1 MKIIDLKGS
10 SDAGKTTT
18 LNYLIDVMQIVSS
31 AYDITFCKTDTQDE
45 KDRRA
50 WFDYKGYRIGICTSG
65 DSKETIDENFKYCQ
79 KNCCDIA
86 VIASRIRGQT
96 IEKLYNLAR
105 YHMCEIKKLK
115 INSVEEAKEK
125 TIELLNEVMQIVEEK
140 ENS

>member
-65 DSKETIDENFKYCQ
+65 DSKETISENFKYCQ

-86 VIASRIRGQT
+86 VIASRVRGQT
-96 IEKLYNLAR
+96 IEKLYNLAK
-105 YHMCEIKKLK
+105 YHMCEIDEIR

-125 TIELLNEVMQIVEEK
+125 IIELLNAVMQKVKEI